1 MPVHVDTEGRVT
13 VLAPNPQPAPIAME
27 TLQWRPMSQ
36 SPPEGA
42 ELVVAYAC
50 SSPSCARV
58 HHCVTP
64 WTQVGG
70 FMALAVAAGLLPV
83 KPELLA
89 WAQLRGPFDSPP
101 EVKL

>member
-13 VLAPNPQPAPIAME
+13 VLPPNPNPSPPIATE
-27 TLQWRPMSQ
+27 TLQWHPVAQ

-50 SSPSCARV
+50 GTPSCAQV
-58 HHCVTP
+58 HYCTSR
-64 WTQVGG
+64 WTRVGG
-70 FMALAVAAGLLPV
+70 FATLAMVSNLLPR
-83 KPELLA
+83 PEVLA

-101 EVKL
+101 AVKL